1 MPSNDAN
8 LDTKGERQ
16 LIAMHWAVNVNPL
29 LQKTLPDIQQV
40 CDAAPAVSL
49 AHCLLS
55 GPSCNFDRKLALQRI
70 RESEHLSW
78 LHQLVKRCR
87 ICEGSTV
94 NAISAARQPK
104 QAENTEPTHKLLSSV
119 VMLAQPEWHDA
130 VTNPHCSLHRLR
142 STRPCQ
148 THLMTACPSSL
159 PVPTP
164 HALPPSLH
172 VPMELAG
179 SCNSLAHTLG
189 RGD

>member
-1 MPSNDAN
+1 MS
-8 LDTKGERQ
+8 
-16 LIAMHWAVNVNPL
+16 
-29 LQKTLPDIQQV
+29 TL
-40 CDAAPAVSL
+40 CY
-49 AHCLLS
+49 
-55 GPSCNFDRKLALQRI
+55 RKLCLTFNKFVMQHQQYRWHIACCQDLPVTLIVSWPCREI

-164 HALPPSLH
+164 HPLPPSLH